1 MMNSQRKSPDLNLT
15 DSKVDWHHYIRL
27 FKRKKWLMLILFIIG
42 FLFTAAFLYKISPRP
57 VYLTQALLQFQDTR
71 KLNEIDA
78 RGRPDFE
85 SKLGI
90 LMSRKF
96 LGKVVDDLSLV
107 VRFSGVDRYEA
118 VDSVFLK
125 PNYLKGKFVLKKQG
139 NKLQLFYTNQDH
151 TIEDKKVL
159 EIDYPEDRIV
169 FYGGVGL
176 KLKDSYWNSHK
187 ELIYTV
193 NSRPRAI
200 EKLLSSLGY
209 QFKNRAK
216 TLLLLTLKGEDRY
229 LITKTLNEIVDQFVQ
244 ENLNLKK
251 YQTREV
257 LSVLEEQ
264 LQTAK
269 KELDEAAQELKVFR
283 ERNPWVGL
291 TPGATGAISSVSTLE
306 AQKTQLSNLKHELE
320 SLIARLK
327 EKSGGERYSVLNEI
341 ISFLGSQGGATAPA
355 LSSEFTT
362 LNDERNRLLGQYAPS
377 HPYIKENTKKLN
389 ELENKVLLTAQNVLK
404 NFDSQINDLNKKIAE
419 STSKIRRLPAKELRL
434 AELERRRAIADEV
447 YSSLLIRYNQAKIAD
462 AVEVGDVVVLDRA
475 VVPLKISEFKT
486 YLKIALFGLIVGLG
500 LSIVVVLVLD
510 FFDKTVRSSEELEKA
525 IPIKVIGKIP
535 VIKTE
540 KEIVDVKFDDAVR
553 IDPKL
558 VTADYSPTPVGEAYR
573 SLRTQLLFNS
583 ERKLKSVFITSLN
596 SDEGKSL
603 NAGNLAITFAQ
614 QKLPTILIDA
624 DLRRGVLHNS
634 FACKKKPGF
643 SDFLY
648 SNADITDE
656 NVRKII
662 QTTHIPNLYLISSG
676 VPIPNPS
683 ELLGSSRAQEL
694 LSFLSHRFG
703 FVIIDTPPLAVASDA
718 VIVSRYVD
726 GGLLVVRAGKSNIVQ
741 LRTKINEYYDLSNKI
756 VGIVLNFAKE
766 DFDHKKYRYTYYNY

>member
-1 MMNSQRKSPDLNLT
+1 MNSPKKPSDVQIADTKI
-15 DSKVDWHHYIRL
+15 DWMHYIKL
-27 FKRKKWLMLILFIIG
+27 FKRKKWLMVGLFFIG

-57 VYLTQALLQFQDTR
+57 IYQTQALLQFQDTR
-71 KLNEIDA
+71 SLSELST

-96 LGKVVDDLSLV
+96 LGKIVDDLSLV
-107 VRFSGVDRYEA
+107 VHFSGVDRYEA

-125 PNYLKGKFVLKKQG
+125 PNYLKGEFHLRKKG
-139 NKLQLFYTNQDH
+139 NKLELYYTSSDH
-151 TIEDKKVL
+151 TIEEKKVL
-159 EIDYPEDRIV
+159 EVDYPEDRLIV
-169 FYGGVGL
+169 YGGVGL
-176 KLKDSYWNSHK
+176 KLKDSYWNNHD
-187 ELIYTV
+187 ELIYKV
-193 NSRPRAI
+193 KSRPQAI
-200 EKLLSSLGY
+200 ETLKSSLGY
-209 QFKNRAK
+209 QFKNRAR
-216 TLLLLTLKGEDRY
+216 TLLLLTLQGEDRF
-229 LITKTLNEIVDQFVQ
+229 LITETLNRIIDQFVQ
-244 ENLNLKK
+244 ENLKLKK
-251 YQTREV
+251 YRTSEV
-257 LSVLEEQ
+257 LNILEEQ

-269 KELDEAAQELKVFR
+269 VELDKAAQELKQFR
-283 ERNPWVGL
+283 EQNPWVGL
-291 TPGATGAISSVSTLE
+291 TPDATGAISSVSTYE
-306 AQKTQLSNLKHELE
+306 SEKAQILNLKTELE
-320 SLIARLK
+320 SLISRLQQK
-327 EKSGGERYSVLNEI
+327 TGDERYSILNEI
-341 ISFLGSQGGATAPA
+341 ISFLTSQGAPTAPA

-362 LNDERNRLLGQYAPS
+362 LTAERSRLLSSYSPT
-377 HPYIKENTKKLN
+377 HPYVKENAKKLN
-389 ELENKVLLTAQNVLK
+389 ELENKVLLTARNLLN
-404 NFDSQINDLNKKIAE
+404 NFNAQIEDLNRKIQE
-419 STSKIRRLPAKELRL
+419 NTNKIRRLPAKELRL
-434 AELERRRAIADEV
+434 AELERKRSVADEI

-462 AVEVGDVVVLDRA
+462 AVEVGDVIILDRA
-475 VVPLKISEFKT
+475 VVPLRISEFKT
-486 YLKIALFGLIVGLG
+486 YFKILLLGIIVGLG
-500 LSIVVVLVLD
+500 LSVVVVIVLD
-510 FFDKTVRSSEELEKA
+510 FFDKTVRSSDELEKA

-540 KEIVDVKFDDAVR
+540 KEIVDVNFDDTVR

-583 ERKLKSVFITSLN
+583 EKKLRSIFITSLN
-596 SDEGKSL
+596 PDEGKSL

-648 SNADITDE
+648 RNADITDE

-694 LSFLSHRFG
+694 IRFLMHRFG
-703 FVIIDTPPLAVASDA
+703 FVIIDTPPLVVASDA

-741 LRTKINEYYDLSNKI
+741 LKTKLNEYHDLSENL

>member
-1 MMNSQRKSPDLNLT
+1 MNNQKKSTDLNLT
-15 DSKVDWHHYIRL
+15 DSKMDWQHYIKL
-27 FKRKKWLMLILFIIG
+27 FKRKKWLMLLLFIFG
-42 FLFTAAFLYKISPRP
+42 FLFSAAFLYKISPRP
-57 VYLTQALLQFQDTR
+57 VYQTQALLQFQDTR
-71 KLNEIDA
+71 SLNELDS
-78 RGRPDFE
+78 RRRPDFE

-96 LGKVVDDLSLV
+96 LGKIVDDLSLV

-118 VDSVFLK
+118 VDSVFLH
-125 PNYLKGKFVLKKQG
+125 PNYLKGRFVLKKQG
-139 NKLQLFYTNQDH
+139 NKLLLFYTSQDH
-151 TIEDKKVL
+151 SIEDKKVL
-159 EIDYPEDRIV
+159 EVDYPEDRLIV
-169 FYGGVGL
+169 YGGVGL
-176 KLKDSYWNSHK
+176 KLKDRYWQQHDK
-187 ELIYTV
+187 LIYTV

-200 EKLLSSLGY
+200 ESLLSSLGY
-209 QFKNRAK
+209 QFKNRAR
-216 TLLLLTLKGEDRY
+216 TLLVLTLKGEDRY
-229 LITKTLNEIVDQFVQ
+229 LITATLNKIVDYFVQ

-269 KELDEAAQELKVFR
+269 VELDRAAQELKQFR
-283 ERNPWVGL
+283 EKNPWVGL
-291 TPGATGAISSVSTLE
+291 TPDATGAISSVSALE
-306 AQKTQLSNLKHELE
+306 SQKSQLVNLKNELQ
-320 SLIARLK
+320 SLINRLQA
-327 EKSGGERYSVLNEI
+327 KSGEERYSILNEI
-341 ISFLGSQGGATAPA
+341 ISFLGAQDAPTAPA
-355 LSSEFTT
+355 LASEFTT
-362 LNDERNRLLGQYAPS
+362 LTTDRSRLLASYAPS
-377 HPYIKENTKKLN
+377 HPYVKENTKKLN
-389 ELENKVLLTAQNVLK
+389 ELEKKVLLTAQNMINAWNK
-404 NFDSQINDLNKKIAE
+404 QINDLEQKIVENTNKIK
-419 STSKIRRLPAKELRL
+419 RLPAKELKL
-434 AELERRRAIADEV
+434 AELERQRAVTDEI
-447 YSSLLIRYNQAKIAD
+447 YSSLLVRYNQAKIAD

-475 VVPLKISEFKT
+475 VVPLRISQFKT
-486 YLKIALFGLIVGLG
+486 YFKIMLIGLVVGLG
-500 LSIVVVLVLD
+500 LSVVVVIVID
-510 FFDKTVRSSEELEKA
+510 FFDKTVRSAEELEKA

-583 ERKLKSVFITSLN
+583 DKKLRSVFITSLN
-596 SDEGKSL
+596 PDEGKSL

-614 QKLPTILIDA
+614 QKLPTILLDA

-683 ELLGSSRAQEL
+683 ELLGSTRAQEL
-694 LSFLSHRFG
+694 IRFLSHRFG

-741 LRTKINEYYDLSNKI
+741 LKSKIEEYQDLRKNL

-766 DFDHKKYRYTYYNY
+766 DMDHKKYRYTYYNY